1 LKREAKSYMKIYEM
15 LAAMTPVMLSFVIAL
30 MFNLIQDF
38 QGILMPAT
46 LVETG
51 VIAKTGLEELLTI
64 PKELMEM
71 SYLFVVI
78 CSLAIALLAGKTI
91 DLTAKSTFRI
101 AVNLSLATAGTVLSS
116 QIVAPILQAMF
127 AGIGDFPTPPS

>member
-1 LKREAKSYMKIYEM
+1 
-15 LAAMTPVMLSFVIAL
+15 
-30 MFNLIQDF
+30 
-38 QGILMPAT
+38 
-46 LVETG
+46 
-51 VIAKTGLEELLTI
+51 
-64 PKELMEM
+64 MEM
-71 SYLFVVI
+71 SYPFVVI